1 MRDWG
6 QLLPTKRI
14 DQTLLPDKDFYSNLN
29 KEDITDADYKH
40 TQKGWENFE
49 IKSLGYYLHLY
60 VQSVTLLLA
69 DVFESFHKC
78 TELCELA
85 STHFFISIKISI
97 AGMFKKSEVELRL
110 IIDIDMLLMVEKG
123 IRDGVY
129 HTIQRYA
136 GANNKY
142 MKEYSKNKELIYH
155 VFVRKQSIWMGNVSK
170 ITYR

>member
-1 MRDWG
+1 
-6 QLLPTKRI
+6 
-14 DQTLLPDKDFYSNLN
+14 
-29 KEDITDADYKH
+29 
-40 TQKGWENFE
+40 
-49 IKSLGYYLHLY
+49 
-60 VQSVTLLLA
+60 
-69 DVFESFHKC
+69 
-78 TELCELA
+78 
-85 STHFFISIKISI
+85 
-97 AGMFKKSEVELRL
+97 MFKKSEVALRL

>member
-1 MRDWG
+1 M
-6 QLLPTKRI
+6 
-14 DQTLLPDKDFYSNLN
+14 
-29 KEDITDADYKH
+29 EDITDADYKH

-49 IKSLGYYLHLY
+49 ISLGYYLHLY

-78 TELCELA
+78 TELCELDSA
-85 STHFFISIKISI
+85 HFFIGIKISI
-97 AGMFKKSEVELRL
+97 AGMFKKSEVALEL

-129 HTIQRYA
+129 HAIQRYA

-155 VFVRKQSIWMGNVSK
+155 IFVRKQSIWMGSVSK
-170 ITYR
+170 ISYRWF